1 MISENRQGKDHDSL
15 VTDEHTEAGGK
26 VRIIL
31 SHTQL
36 VNGRAE
42 I

>member
-1 MISENRQGKDHDSL
+1 MISNNKQGKDHDSF

-31 SHTQL
+31 SHTQP
-36 VNGRAE
+36 VNGRAG